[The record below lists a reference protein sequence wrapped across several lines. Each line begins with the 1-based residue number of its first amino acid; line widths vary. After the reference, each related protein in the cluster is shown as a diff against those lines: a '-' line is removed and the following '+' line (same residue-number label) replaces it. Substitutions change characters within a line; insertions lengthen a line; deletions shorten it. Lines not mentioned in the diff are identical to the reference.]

1 MLLTPF
7 AVMPAEETADNDV
20 TACGFSPQ
28 AIALAKLIQQ
38 DPLQQR
44 ATIQCHPLLAQ
55 AADDKARVM
64 AEVGMVMHNVGGS
77 PNSRLREIGFPLP
90 RYYSGV
96 MGNQVEA
103 IAGGYTTPD
112 SVWRAFKGSKSHRQ
126 HLLGE
131 LDFYR
136 EQQFIGVGFY
146 SDRHAPHV
154 EYWVVYVTKA
164 ADDLPVPDFEF
175 IPDKGIFVVQQIK
188 PEINLSSPQ

>member
-112 SVWRAFKGSKSHRQ
+112 SVWRAFKG
-126 HLLGE
+126 
-131 LDFYR
+131 
-136 EQQFIGVGFY
+136 
-146 SDRHAPHV
+146 
-154 EYWVVYVTKA
+154 
-164 ADDLPVPDFEF
+164 
-175 IPDKGIFVVQQIK
+175 
-188 PEINLSSPQ
+188 